1 MKTIN
6 ILVADHSEATRKE
19 FADFFEKRKDMHLM
33 DSVDNGQD
41 ACNAIL
47 NRKPDIVLLDVVLPV
62 MDGFSVIEKVN
73 GDDSLLHAPAFIVV
87 SSIGNQSMIEC
98 ACKLGVAYYI
108 LKPFSL
114 DNLARRI
121 LQIAAAREETLRQK
135 KVEEETSG
143 KKETRALSAAGYTES
158 SLEADITSINPGDR
172 DPGAYQGLSV
182 YPGSDHDDGQRYQSF
197 KLHYQT
203 SVSYHRKEI

>member
-1 MKTIN
+1 MLRRTLHMKTIN
-6 ILVADHSEATRKE
+6 ILVADHSETTRKE

-114 DNLARRI
+114 DNLAGESCRSRQPERRRCGRKRLRKKRPARRRPERSLPPVTRKAAWKRTSPVSSGRSGSRRI
-121 LQIAAAREETLRQK
+121 SRAISI
-135 KVEEETSG
+135 SG
-143 KKETRALSAAGYTES
+143 KRS
-158 SLEADITSINPGDR
+158 
-172 DPGAYQGLSV
+172 
-182 YPGSDHDDGQRYQSF
+182 
-197 KLHYQT
+197 
-203 SVSYHRKEI
+203 